1 MHINT
6 SEMNNVC
13 ACVCVCV
20 CLCVY
25 VQFRID
31 QTDDTW
37 KCQSVYLGVVTQ
49 SPDTVTLPDW
59 SMYPPSAVVV
69 NHNVVRANGA
79 KVRVEHTHKHTHTN
93 THASTHTHT
102 HTQTHT
108 KCRNSSVMQHLRVT
122 SWAKMKMKCVAL
134 FRPRDVFTLFR
145 RQLVSRS
152 GWEYYVQA
160 LLYLWVCAT

>member
-1 MHINT
+1 M
-6 SEMNNVC
+6 
-13 ACVCVCV
+13 CVRACVCV

-79 KVRVEHTHKHTHTN
+79 KVRVEHRHKHTHTHTR
-93 THASTHTHT
+93 THTQAHTHT

-122 SWAKMKMKCVAL
+122 S
-134 FRPRDVFTLFR
+134 
-145 RQLVSRS
+145 
-152 GWEYYVQA
+152 
-160 LLYLWVCAT
+160 